1 MGSLSDYEWAAKVNE
16 CITSRVVG
24 ELPMAPADL
33 NARALAECRA
43 SDQTR
48 IHWCLSSGRSGS
60 TGLTS
65 ASCGVHSGG
74 PLTCGVSA

>member
-43 SDQTR
+43 SDTNPLVSQFR
-48 IHWCLSSGRSGS
+48 QEWVDGVNGCVLGCPFRRPADLRRV
-60 TGLTS
+60 GLI
-65 ASCGVHSGG
+65 
-74 PLTCGVSA
+74 